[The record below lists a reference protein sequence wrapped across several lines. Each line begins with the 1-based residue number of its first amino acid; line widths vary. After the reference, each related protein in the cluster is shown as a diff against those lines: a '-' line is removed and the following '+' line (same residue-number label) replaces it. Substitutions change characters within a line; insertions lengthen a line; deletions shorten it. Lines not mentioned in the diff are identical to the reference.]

1 MILHKI
7 ARHSIILHC
16 IVCYLMILIS
26 MVWYG
31 MVWHC
36 MVWTEIRAANM
47 ALCAGA
53 AFHIIESTQWRAEG
67 GPADR
72 NIILSFLLNC
82 QNISTFTI
90 QYPLVSS
97 HSNILMFSVNYF
109 SAHGFANSAILV
121 VWGPDPIYIEVQYML
136 TFISKKYWGVKKIE
150 SFSFSVKI
158 FSINCFVLF
167 PYPLLVLS
175 PACFSYAF
183 IHRFISDNCI
193 IYTQTSSATFPFHIC
208 IP

>member
-1 MILHKI
+1 
-7 ARHSIILHC
+7 
-16 IVCYLMILIS
+16 
-26 MVWYG
+26 MVWHG

-97 HSNILMFSVNYF
+97 HSNILMFSVKNYF
-109 SAHGFANSAILV
+109 SGFANSAILV
-121 VWGPDPIYIEVQYML
+121 VWSPDPIYIEVQYML

-150 SFSFSVKI
+150 SF
-158 FSINCFVLF
+158 
-167 PYPLLVLS
+167 PLVLRSS
-175 PACFSYAF
+175 PSIALY
-183 IHRFISDNCI
+183 
-193 IYTQTSSATFPFHIC
+193 YFHIHC
-208 IP
+208 LFFLQHASHMHLFIDLFLTTV

>member
-1 MILHKI
+1 
-7 ARHSIILHC
+7 
-16 IVCYLMILIS
+16 
-26 MVWYG
+26 MVWHG

-90 QYPLVSS
+90 KYMLWCPAIQT
-97 HSNILMFSVNYF
+97 FWW
-109 SAHGFANSAILV
+109 FANSAILV
-121 VWGPDPIYIEVQYML
+121 AWGPDPIYTEVQYML

-150 SFSFSVKI
+150 SF
-158 FSINCFVLF
+158 
-167 PYPLLVLS
+167 PLVLRSS
-175 PACFSYAF
+175 PSIALY
-183 IHRFISDNCI
+183 
-193 IYTQTSSATFPFHIC
+193 YFHIHC
-208 IP
+208 LFFLQHASHMHLFIDLFLTTV

>member
-1 MILHKI
+1 
-7 ARHSIILHC
+7 
-16 IVCYLMILIS
+16 

-90 QYPLVSS
+90 QYALVSS
-97 HSNILMFSVNYF
+97 HSNILMFSVKNYF

>member
-1 MILHKI
+1 MALHGMNRNQSSKYG
-7 ARHSIILHC
+7 
-16 IVCYLMILIS
+16 IVCRGGLSHYRKYTMKGRRGTCGQKYNLI
-26 MVWYG
+26 
-31 MVWHC
+31 
-36 MVWTEIRAANM
+36 
-47 ALCAGA
+47 
-53 AFHIIESTQWRAEG
+53 F
-67 GPADR
+67 
-72 NIILSFLLNC
+72 SFKLPKYIYIYNS
-82 QNISTFTI
+82 I
-90 QYPLVSS
+90 YALVSS
-97 HSNILMFSVNYF
+97 HSNILMFSVKNYF

-121 VWGPDPIYIEVQYML
+121 VWGLDPIYIEVQYML
-136 TFISKKYWGVKKIE
+136 TFIWKKYWGVKKIE

>member
-1 MILHKI
+1 
-7 ARHSIILHC
+7 
-16 IVCYLMILIS
+16 

-31 MVWHC
+31 MVWYC

-90 QYPLVSS
+90 QYALVSS
-97 HSNILMFSVNYF
+97 HSNILMFSLNNYF
-109 SAHGFANSAILV
+109 SEHGFANSAIFV

-136 TFISKKYWGVKKIE
+136 TLISKNTE
-150 SFSFSVKI
+150 
-158 FSINCFVLF
+158 VLKRLNRF
-167 PYPLLVLS
+167 LLVLRSS
-175 PACFSYAF
+175 PSIALY
-183 IHRFISDNCI
+183 
-193 IYTQTSSATFPFHIC
+193 YFHIHC
-208 IP
+208 LFFLQHASHMHLFIDLFLTTV